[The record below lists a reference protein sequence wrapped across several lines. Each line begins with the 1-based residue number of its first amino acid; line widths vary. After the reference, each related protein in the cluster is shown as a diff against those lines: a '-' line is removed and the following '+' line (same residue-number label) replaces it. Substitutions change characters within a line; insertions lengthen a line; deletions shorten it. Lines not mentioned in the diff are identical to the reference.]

1 MNQKKI
7 FSLVVLICGLA
18 LLWIGY
24 KDYQL
29 LSSQYNPLFDIS
41 PDKETKWYLIIGIAA
56 SVGGF
61 IGIIRDEIA

>member
-1 MNQKKI
+1 MDQKKI
-7 FSLVVLICGLA
+7 FSLIVLICGLV
-18 LLWIGY
+18 LLWMGY

-41 PDKETKWYLIIGIAA
+41 PDNETRWFFIIGIAA

-61 IGIIRDEIA
+61 IGIVRDEIA